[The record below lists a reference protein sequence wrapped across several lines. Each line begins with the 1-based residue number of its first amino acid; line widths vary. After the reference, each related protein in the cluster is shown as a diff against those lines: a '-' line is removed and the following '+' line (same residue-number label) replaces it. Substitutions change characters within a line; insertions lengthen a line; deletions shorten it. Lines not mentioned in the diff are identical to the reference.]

1 MSVPVSPILE
11 LQHVSQTFGGLQAL
25 RDVSFSLER
34 GPILG
39 IIGPNGAG
47 KSTLFNAIVGLV
59 KPTGGRIFFEGAD
72 ITPSPIHSVIER
84 GVAKTSQTVQ
94 VFGHMTVLENVL
106 IGAILHADMEQ
117 GREVALDLL
126 RFLDL
131 AQHAHRPAR
140 DLTLADRAHL
150 ELARAL
156 ATEPR
161 LLMVDELMAGLNE
174 VEVRETL
181 DRLRAVHEER
191 GVSLIIIEHNMQA
204 IMSISDRVIAMDSG
218 QIIAD
223 GEPLSVSRDPRVIEA
238 YLGM

>member
-1 MSVPVSPILE
+1 MAASAPILD

-25 RDVSFSLER
+25 RDVTFALDHGS
-34 GPILG
+34 ILG

-59 KPTGGRIFFEGAD
+59 KPTSGRIFFEGSD
-72 ITPSPIHSVIER
+72 VTPSPIHTVVER
-84 GVAKTSQTVQ
+84 GIAKTSQTVQ

-106 IGAILHADMEQ
+106 VGAILHAPMDRARETALEQ
-117 GREVALDLL
+117 L

-131 AQHAHRPAR
+131 AHHASRPAR

-181 DRLRAVHEER
+181 DRLRRVHTER
-191 GVSLIIIEHNMQA
+191 GISLIIIEHNMQA
-204 IMSISDRVIAMDSG
+204 IMSISDRIIAMDAG

-223 GEPLSVSRDPRVIEA
+223 GEPVAVSRDPRVIEA